1 MNAGRSATHLYQ
13 NTECYSFVGSVGIC
27 LKSKYRIFVLEKLQI
42 LGK

>member
-1 MNAGRSATHLYQ
+1 MNAGRSATHLCH